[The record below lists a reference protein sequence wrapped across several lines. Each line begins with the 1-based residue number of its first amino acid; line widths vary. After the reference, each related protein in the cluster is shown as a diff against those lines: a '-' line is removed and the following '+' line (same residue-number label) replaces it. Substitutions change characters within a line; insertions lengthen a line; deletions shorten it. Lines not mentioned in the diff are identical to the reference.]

1 MRARHTQVTHF
12 LATAMA
18 VIGLTAAAARAQDDL
33 LADERLE
40 IDRNDDR
47 QRLLDLARERQADA
61 QRLRMQAAYKAQF
74 DRWVA
79 SQFRSREELE
89 MLLVG
94 QVRKLTAQCQL
105 REDQAKKLQLAGHG
119 DIKRFMDRIEHVA
132 KIMDDSTSSIDDLR
146 AARIEIQALRIQ
158 TLRTPASERLFGE
171 DSLLGKTL
179 TAMLDPHQA
188 SARRAALFEQNRQRH
203 KAAIESAA
211 KTLQTNLNLSDRQR
225 DRLTK
230 LLLKETRPPRKF
242 GTAPD
247 VGLVLFQLSQI
258 SEEKTRPIF
267 DDAQW
272 RIVSRWT
279 ASYIR
284 GSSGEKSL
292 TFNGFV
298 FDDQPGPADQ
308 NKSVEAANKIEDSRR
323 RQLGQ
328 PLPKGS
334 VP

>member
-18 VIGLTAAAARAQDDL
+18 VIGLAAAAARAQDDL

-61 QRLRMQAAYKAQF
+61 QRVRMQAAYKAQF

-105 REDQAKKLQLAGHG
+105 REDQSKKLQLAGHG

-132 KIMDDSTSSIDDLR
+132 KLMEDSASSIDDLR
-146 AARIEIQALRIQ
+146 AARIEIQALRMQ
-158 TLRTPASERLFGE
+158 TQRTPANERLFGE

-188 SARRAALFEQNRQRH
+188 AARRQALIEKNRESH

-211 KTLQTNLNLSDRQR
+211 RTLQTNLNLSAGQR

-247 VGLVLFQLSQI
+247 VALVLFQLSRI

-272 RIVSRWT
+272 RIVGQWT

-284 GSSGEKSL
+284 GSSGEKML
-292 TFNGFV
+292 TTNGFV
-298 FDDQPGPADQ
+298 FDDQPGPVDQ
-308 NKSVEAANKIEDSRR
+308 DKSVEAKNN
-323 RQLGQ
+323 Q
-328 PLPKGS
+328 PPDRAR
-334 VP
+334 

>member
-1 MRARHTQVTHF
+1 MRARHIQVTHF
-12 LATAMA
+12 LATAIA
-18 VIGLTAAAARAQDDL
+18 VIGLAAAAARAQDDL
-33 LADERLE
+33 LADEHLE
-40 IDRNDDR
+40 IDRNNDR
-47 QRLLDLARERQADA
+47 ERLLDLARERQADA
-61 QRLRMQAAYKAQF
+61 QRLRLQAAYKAQF

-89 MLLVG
+89 MLLVR

-105 REDQAKKLQLAGHG
+105 REDQSKKLQLAGHG

-132 KIMDDSTSSIDDLR
+132 KIMEDSTSSIDDLR
-146 AARIEIQALRIQ
+146 AARIEIQALRMQ

-203 KAAIESAA
+203 KTAIESAA

-292 TFNGFV
+292 TINGFV
-298 FDDQPGPADQ
+298 FDDQPGSVDQSRPA
-308 NKSVEAANKIEDSRR
+308 EAKDN
-323 RQLGQ
+323 Q
-328 PLPKGS
+328 PQDR
-334 VP
+334 VR